1 MNVIK
6 KPYLDDDS
14 DLKYLSDDEESYDG
28 IDLGDEE
35 TFDDQD
41 YDPVDG
47 SVFEACEL
55 PVLSA
60 DPVTGEPRIEILV
73 DQTISRAFSASEYL
87 KGILLRMGLSGRIA
101 VNVRHTSV
109 HLEILGAEPGLVIG
123 HRGQNLDA
131 LQHLI
136 NRMVNRDTDDLV
148 PVTVDADN
156 YRVRRHQQLEKLVR
170 TVSRE
175 VIDSGKTIITD
186 PMTPSERRLFHI
198 AANKVRGVRTTSF
211 GNGFFQ
217 PIKVFP
223 AHLSNHSLYQDRDKD
238 NGSGGYTGNIR
249 EFGEN
254 ASENDHPGYD
264 R

>member
-1 MNVIK
+1 MEPIK
-6 KPYLDDDS
+6 KSDRNDDPEFRYLA
-14 DLKYLSDDEESYDG
+14 DDEENFTDADFEDDDG
-28 IDLGDEE
+28 
-35 TFDDQD
+35 FDGSEFE
-41 YDPVDG
+41 PVDG
-47 SVFEACEL
+47 SVYEAAEL
-55 PVLSA
+55 PVLGA

-73 DQTISRAFSASEYL
+73 DQTINRAFSASEYL
-87 KGILLRMGLSGRIA
+87 KGILLRMRLSGRIA
-101 VNVRHTSV
+101 VNVRHSSV

-136 NRMVNRDTDDLV
+136 NRMVNKDSDDLV

-170 TVSRE
+170 SVSRE
-175 VIDSGKTIITD
+175 VLDSGKTIITD

-223 AHLSNHSLYQDRDKD
+223 SHLGSHVLYQDRPNSD
-238 NGSGGYTGNIR
+238 GSAGSRGSIHEY
-249 EFGEN
+249 GEN
-254 ASENDHPGYD
+254 GTDTELPEQV
-264 R
+264 

>member
-1 MNVIK
+1 MTLTK
-6 KPYLDDDS
+6 KPFLNDGDANSEFLHEEAGNFDELDMNGEEF
-14 DLKYLSDDEESYDG
+14 DESE
-28 IDLGDEE
+28 
-35 TFDDQD
+35 FDA
-41 YDPVDG
+41 VDG
-47 SVFEACEL
+47 SVYEACEL

-73 DQTISRAFSASEYL
+73 DQTINRAFAASEYL

-101 VNVRHTSV
+101 VNVRHSSV

-136 NRMVNRDTDDLV
+136 NRMVNKDSDDLV

-175 VIDSGKTIITD
+175 VIDSGKAIITD

-223 AHLSNHSLYQDRDKD
+223 AHLSNHTLYQEKDKPSD
-238 NGSGGYTGNIR
+238 AGGYRGNVR
-249 EFGEN
+249 EYGSSMN
-254 ASENDHPGYD
+254 GADLSDLD
-264 R
+264 T

>member
-1 MNVIK
+1 MNLIK
-6 KPYLDDDS
+6 RHFTDEEDNLDYQPEKNGDFDEIGMEE
-14 DLKYLSDDEESYDG
+14 DDEFDESNYDA
-28 IDLGDEE
+28 
-35 TFDDQD
+35 
-41 YDPVDG
+41 VDG
-47 SVFEACEL
+47 AVYEPCEL
-55 PVLSA
+55 QILGA

-73 DQTISRAFSASEYL
+73 DQTINRAFSASESL
-87 KGILLRMGLSGRIA
+87 KGVLLRMGLSGRIA
-101 VNVRHTSV
+101 VNIRHGSI

-136 NRMVNRDTDDLV
+136 NRMVNKDSDDLV

-156 YRVRRHQQLEKLVR
+156 YRIRRHQQLEKLVR
-170 TVSRE
+170 SVSRE
-175 VIDSGKTIITD
+175 VLDSGKTIITD

-223 AHLSNHSLYQDRDKD
+223 AHLSNHALYRDREKPT
-238 NGSGGYTGNIR
+238 GSPYRGGVHEY
-249 EFGEN
+249 GEPMTD
-254 ASENDHPGYD
+254 SGFPE
-264 R
+264 